1 MSDANVTKAQKYLNA
16 MFGANEYWEHLEENG
31 KTGTAVMQ
39 GIIRAFQIQN
49 GIIPA
54 TGTVGPLTVEKMKS
68 LPNIS
73 KMDPNDEPQINVCLI
88 QCALFC
94 KGYSAGGITGI
105 YYNSGVKAIKEMQSD
120 AGLPET
126 GVIDWKVWFGLL
138 SLNWFKK
145 VSGGDS
151 KVVTIQRQLNKDWS
165 DVIGVGP
172 CDGIIS
178 RQTALSLIG
187 ALQAAEGVT
196 KELIIN
202 LNSLNFGPATTAAF
216 PKVLQENQ
224 NSSNLIPYNKLVQY
238 GLYFNGYDPGR
249 FDGTYDYLTA
259 REVEA
264 FQEFYC
270 LTDIGLVSKGKVDV
284 STMKSLL
291 TSKGDV
297 NRKAKACDCATV
309 LNKQQALAIKNAGYT
324 HVGRYLTGYVGKEHV
339 PKYMTHEE
347 VANIENAGL
356 SVFPIYQD
364 GGYYLDYFKKPSQG
378 SVDAKTAI
386 LAAERIGIPKGTT
399 IYFAVDFDCYGY
411 QIDTFIVPY
420 FKKIKLCFN
429 SSQNKK
435 NYRVGIYAPR
445 FVCTKVSALGLAYKS
460 FVSDMSTGFSCNL
473 GYRIPE
479 NWAFDQ
485 FHTIESFEAQP
496 TFPIDKDAMSGRD
509 KGFNK
514 FDKVEEKN
522 AEELKEENLQ
532 AKMEIARNQFVYDV
546 MSPLGYLDNIM
557 DAGIEY
563 DKEIPLLH
571 VVSPEGEVDVTT
583 VISTS
588 VNTDTDKVY
597 SINVGI
603 GNDGKLTQTC
613 QNEIVAI
620 SADLIN
626 SNIDGVDKVE
636 DMLKE
641 VAFSVKSGNI
651 TFEVSNVMPLSVEFT
666 LTVSSPDLLPEE
678 DVECGISVALKF
690 KISLNPNNKNRFNEE
705 LVYEAAKIVV
715 ATAVTV
721 IVIYAILN
729 SGLVLILEA
738 FTIGVPSLIGMISAG
753 A

>member
-1 MSDANVTKAQKYLNA
+1 M
-16 MFGANEYWEHLEENG
+16 
-31 KTGTAVMQ
+31 
-39 GIIRAFQIQN
+39 
-49 GIIPA
+49 
-54 TGTVGPLTVEKMKS
+54 
-68 LPNIS
+68 
-73 KMDPNDEPQINVCLI
+73 
-88 QCALFC
+88 
-94 KGYSAGGITGI
+94 
-105 YYNSGVKAIKEMQSD
+105 
-120 AGLPET
+120 
-126 GVIDWKVWFGLL
+126 
-138 SLNWFKK
+138 
-145 VSGGDS
+145 
-151 KVVTIQRQLNKDWS
+151 
-165 DVIGVGP
+165 
-172 CDGIIS
+172 
-178 RQTALSLIG
+178 
-187 ALQAAEGVT
+187 
-196 KELIIN
+196 
-202 LNSLNFGPATTAAF
+202 
-216 PKVLQENQ
+216 
-224 NSSNLIPYNKLVQY
+224 
-238 GLYFNGYDPGR
+238 
-249 FDGTYDYLTA
+249 
-259 REVEA
+259 
-264 FQEFYC
+264 
-270 LTDIGLVSKGKVDV
+270 VSKGKVDV

-309 LNKQQALAIKNAGYT
+309 LNKQQALAIKSAGYT

-356 SVFPIYQD
+356 SIFPIYQD

-435 NYRVGIYAPR
+435 NYRIGIYAPR
-445 FVCTKVSALGLAYKS
+445 FVCTKVSALGLADSS

-514 FDKVEEKN
+514 FDNVEEKN

-546 MSPLGYLDNIM
+546 MSPLGYLDKIM

-571 VVSPEGEVDVTT
+571 VVSSEGEIDVTT

-588 VNTDTDKVY
+588 VNTDTDKAY

-613 QNEIVAI
+613 QNEILAI

-626 SNIDGVDKVE
+626 SNVKETDEIVNKLK
-636 DMLKE
+636 DMAL
-641 VAFSVKSGNI
+641 SIKSGNI
-651 TFEVSNVMPLSVEFT
+651 AFDVSNITPVSAEFSII
-666 LTVSSPDLLPEE
+666 VSSPDLLPEE
-678 DVECGISVALKF
+678 DVECGISVALKV
-690 KISLNPNNKNRFNEE
+690 KLTLNPKGNTKFNTEYVITE
-705 LVYEAAKIVV
+705 KEIVGAIV
-715 ATAVTV
+715 LCAV
-721 IVIYAILN
+721 IVL
-729 SGLVLILEA
+729 
-738 FTIGVPSLIGMISAG
+738 LIGGMIAVITALVGLAFAAS
-753 A
+753 